1 MRILIIEDEIIIG
14 RYIQL
19 LITENFECE
28 TRLSITIN
36 EAKAEISDF
45 LPHLVLSDI
54 NLNDTNDGI
63 ELIRH
68 LQEQCHFE
76 TIFITSYQAKNMVE
90 KASFTHPAHYIV
102 KPIDEK
108 QIIAAIEL
116 TRIRLQSNP
125 LAGTPRLNIKE
136 LLSKAEYD
144 VLQLISTN
152 KTTKDIAEMLFLSP
166 LTIKNHRH
174 SISRKLRLSADN
186 NALTKW
192 VLDNKN
198 QVNF

>member
-19 LITENFECE
+19 LINENFDCE
-28 TRLSITIN
+28 SHLAITID
-36 EAKAEISDF
+36 EAKAEIGTF
-45 LPHLVLSDI
+45 LPHLILSDI
-54 NLNDTNDGI
+54 NLNEDSDGI
-63 ELIRH
+63 ELVRH

-90 KASFTHPAHYIV
+90 KAAFTQPAHYIV

-108 QIIAAIEL
+108 QIVATIEL
-116 TRIRLQSNP
+116 TRIRLLSNP
-125 LAGTPRLNIKE
+125 LAGTLRLNIRE
-136 LLSKAEYD
+136 LLSKIEYD
-144 VLQLISTN
+144 VLQLLSEN
-152 KTTKDIAEMLFLSP
+152 KTTKEIAQILFLSP

-174 SISRKLRLSADN
+174 HISKKLKLSADN
-186 NALTKW
+186 NALIKW
-192 VLDNKN
+192 VLDNKS

>member
-1 MRILIIEDEIIIG
+1 MRILVIEDEIIIG

-19 LITENFECE
+19 LLTENFDCE
-28 TRLSITIN
+28 TRLSITIS
-36 EAKAEISDF
+36 EAKAEIMDF
-45 LPHLVLSDI
+45 LPHIVLSDI
-54 NLNDTNDGI
+54 NLNDASDGI

-76 TIFITSYQAKNMVE
+76 TIFITSYQSKNMVE
-90 KASFTHPAHYIV
+90 KAAITQPAHYIV

-108 QIIAAIEL
+108 QIVAAIEL
-116 TRIRLQSNP
+116 TRIRLQSNS
-125 LAGTPRLNIKE
+125 LAGTLRLNIKE

-144 VLQLISTN
+144 VLQLISEN
-152 KTTKDIAEMLFLSP
+152 KTTKDIAQMLFLSP

-174 SISRKLRLSADN
+174 NISRKLQLPTDN

-192 VLDNKN
+192 VSDNKK

>member
-1 MRILIIEDEIIIG
+1 MRILVIEDEIIIG

-19 LITENFECE
+19 LLTENFDCE
-28 TRLSITIN
+28 TRLSITIS
-36 EAKAEISDF
+36 EAKAEIIDF
-45 LPHLVLSDI
+45 LPHIVLSDI
-54 NLNDTNDGI
+54 NLNDASNGI

-76 TIFITSYQAKNMVE
+76 TIFITSYQSKNMVE
-90 KASFTHPAHYIV
+90 KAAITQPAHYIV

-108 QIIAAIEL
+108 QIVAAIEL
-116 TRIRLQSNP
+116 TRIRLQSNS
-125 LAGTPRLNIKE
+125 LAGTLRLNIKE

-144 VLQLISTN
+144 VLQLISEN
-152 KTTKDIAEMLFLSP
+152 KTTKDIAQMLFLSP

-174 SISRKLRLSADN
+174 NISRKLQLPTDN

-192 VLDNKN
+192 VSDNKK

>member
-19 LITENFECE
+19 LITENFDCE
-28 TRLSITIN
+28 THLSISIR
-36 EAKAEISDF
+36 EAKAEITDF
-45 LPHLVLSDI
+45 LPHIVLSDI
-54 NLNDTNDGI
+54 NLNDSSDGI

-76 TIFITSYQAKNMVE
+76 TIFITSYQSKNMIE
-90 KASFTHPAHYIV
+90 KAAFTQPAHYIV

-108 QIIAAIEL
+108 QIVAAIEL
-116 TRIRLQSNP
+116 TRIRMQSNP
-125 LAGTPRLNIKE
+125 LSGTLRLNIRE
-136 LLSKAEYD
+136 LLSKAEFD
-144 VLQLISTN
+144 VLQLISEN
-152 KTTKDIAEMLFLSP
+152 KTTKDIAQMLFLSP

-174 SISRKLRLSADN
+174 NISRKLQLPADN

-192 VLDNKN
+192 VSDNKK